1 MELQEDISKL
11 SDEELARRIVKM
23 ADSLGREYFVQF
35 LDYLAGKAQ
44 EVTDLDKKYVYYN
57 LISLILRYWSIDHK
71 EEAEAYKKAAG
82 E

>member
-23 ADSLGREYFVQF
+23 AVSLDREYFVKF

-44 EVTDLDKKYVYYN
+44 EETDLDQKYVYYN
-57 LISLILRYWSIDHK
+57 LISGLLRYWNIDHK
-71 EEAEAYKKAAG
+71 EEAAIIQ
-82 E
+82 